1 MDRGKNQTAKDRLD
15 EIAGEARDAAQIFG
29 DCLYNFRMEQ
39 KSRAAS
45 GAFAFIFLMGIV
57 SLFSDMTHEG
67 ARSVLGEYLNL
78 AGASAATIGFVSG
91 IGELCGYSLRLLS
104 GFIADKTKKYWTLV
118 IAGYALQVLAIPAL
132 ALVPQ
137 NGWVVACALVV
148 LERIGKAVKKPAKNT
163 LVSFAA
169 SEIGTGKG
177 FAFQEF
183 LDQLGA
189 FLGPVILFVISL
201 VKGTSELFSTYRI
214 CFAFLGIPALITIAL
229 TIFAKIKYPN
239 PETFEKAEEEKTQF
253 KFQKSFAFYM
263 IAICLFAFGFADFT
277 LITLHA
283 AKAQAFPAQT
293 LSLLY
298 AAAMAVDA
306 FAALFFGWLFD
317 KIGIKALV
325 FSTLASAF
333 FSAFVFLSASPIM
346 IGIGIVLW
354 GIGMG
359 AQESIMKAAV
369 SAIIP
374 KSMRSSGFGIFETG
388 FGVAWFLGS
397 WLLGALYDRNVFAL
411 VAVSTL
417 AQIFAIV
424 FYLISAKVK
433 ESEFKARKESFRP

>member
-1 MDRGKNQTAKDRLD
+1 MSEKNKKR
-15 EIAGEARDAAQIFG
+15 I
-29 DCLYNFRMEQ
+29 
-39 KSRAAS
+39 S
-45 GAFAFIFLMGIV
+45 GALAFITLMGIV

-78 AGASAATIGFVSG
+78 TGASAATIGFVSG
-91 IGELCGYSLRLLS
+91 VGELCGYSLRLLS

-132 ALVPQ
+132 ALVPE
-137 NGWVVACALVV
+137 NGWIIACGLVI
-148 LERIGKAVKKPAKNT
+148 LERIGKAIKKPAKNT

-177 FAFQEF
+177 FAYQEF

-189 FLGPVILFVISL
+189 FLGPVFLFVISL
-201 VKGTSELFSTYRI
+201 IRGTGNLFSTYRI
-214 CFAFLGIPALITIAL
+214 CFAFLGIPAFITIAL
-229 TIFAKIKYPN
+229 VIFSKVKYPN
-239 PETFEKAEEEKTQF
+239 PEIFEKEKEEKKEF
-253 KFQKSFAFYM
+253 HFQKSFVYYM
-263 IAICLFAFGFADFT
+263 IAICLFAFGFSDFT

-283 AKAQAFPAQT
+283 AKMNVFPEAT

-317 KIGIKALV
+317 RIGLKALIL
-325 FSTLASAF
+325 STICSAF
-333 FSAFVFLSASPIM
+333 FSCFIFLSGNPWM
-346 IGIGIVLW
+346 IGVGIILW

-369 SAIIP
+369 SKIIP

-388 FGVAWFLGS
+388 FGIAWFLGS
-397 WLLGALYDRNVFAL
+397 WLLGILYDVNSVYL
-411 VAVSTL
+411 VIVSVAV
-417 AQIFAIV
+417 QILAIV
-424 FYLISAKVK
+424 FYMICIRR
-433 ESEFKARKESFRP
+433 SEREKL

>member
-1 MDRGKNQTAKDRLD
+1 MTKHGKNNLRNR
-15 EIAGEARDAAQIFG
+15 I
-29 DCLYNFRMEQ
+29 
-39 KSRAAS
+39 S
-45 GAFAFIFLMGIV
+45 GAMAFILLMGIV

-67 ARSVLGEYLNL
+67 ARSILGEYLNL

-104 GFIADKTKKYWTLV
+104 GVIADRTRKYWTLV
-118 IAGYALQVLAIPAL
+118 IVGYAMQVLAIPAL

-137 NGWVVACALVV
+137 NGWIIACGLVIM
-148 LERIGKAVKKPAKNT
+148 ERIGKAIKKPAKNT

-169 SEIGTGKG
+169 SEVGTGKG
-177 FAFQEF
+177 FAYQEF

-189 FLGPVILFVISL
+189 FMGPVILFVIAW
-201 VKGTSELFSTYRI
+201 VKGTSHLFSTYRL
-214 CFAFLGIPALITIAL
+214 CFAILGIPALITIGL
-229 TIFAKIKYPN
+229 VVFSKIKYPN
-239 PETFEKAEEEKTQF
+239 PEMFEKVSEEKTEFCF
-253 KFQKSFAFYM
+253 KKSFVFYM

-283 AKAQAFPAQT
+283 AKVQAFPAST

-317 KIGIKALV
+317 KIGLKALML
-325 FSTLASAF
+325 STLCSMF
-333 FSAFVFLSASPIM
+333 FSAFVFLTENPWM
-346 IGIGIVLW
+346 MGLGIVLW

-369 SAIIP
+369 SEIIP
-374 KSMRSSGFGIFETG
+374 RSMRSTGFGIFETG

-397 WLLGALYDRNVFAL
+397 WLLGALYDVSPAWL
-411 VAVSTL
+411 AAVSIVAQGL
-417 AQIFAIV
+417 AIL
-424 FYLISAKVK
+424 FYYICIRHQQEQNAGKKVGNK
-433 ESEFKARKESFRP
+433 E

>member
-1 MDRGKNQTAKDRLD
+1 MSEKNKKR
-15 EIAGEARDAAQIFG
+15 I
-29 DCLYNFRMEQ
+29 
-39 KSRAAS
+39 S
-45 GAFAFIFLMGIV
+45 GALAFITLMGIV

-78 AGASAATIGFVSG
+78 TGASAATIGFVSG
-91 IGELCGYSLRLLS
+91 VGELCGYSLRLLS

-132 ALVPQ
+132 ALIPE
-137 NGWVVACALVV
+137 NGWVIACGLVI
-148 LERIGKAVKKPAKNT
+148 LERIGKAIKKPAKNT

-169 SEIGTGKG
+169 SEVGTGKG
-177 FAFQEF
+177 FAYQEF

-189 FLGPVILFVISL
+189 FLGPVLLFVISL
-201 VKGTSELFSTYRI
+201 IKGTGNLFSTYRI

-229 TIFAKIKYPN
+229 VVFSKVKYPN
-239 PETFEKAEEEKTQF
+239 PEIFEKEKDEKKEF
-253 KFQKSFAFYM
+253 HFQKSFVYYM

-283 AKAQAFPAQT
+283 AKMNVFPEAT

-317 KIGIKALV
+317 RIGLKALIL
-325 FSTLASAF
+325 STLCSAF
-333 FSAFVFLSASPIM
+333 FSCFIYLSGNPWM
-346 IGIGIVLW
+346 IGVGIILW
-354 GIGMG
+354 GVGMG

-369 SAIIP
+369 SKIIP

-388 FGVAWFLGS
+388 FGIAWFLGS
-397 WLLGALYDRNVFAL
+397 WLLGALYDVNPVYL
-411 VAVSTL
+411 VIVSVAV
-417 AQIFAIV
+417 QILAIV
-424 FYLISAKVK
+424 FYMICIRR
-433 ESEFKARKESFRP
+433 SEWEKM

>member
-1 MDRGKNQTAKDRLD
+1 MK
-15 EIAGEARDAAQIFG
+15 
-29 DCLYNFRMEQ
+29 CQ
-39 KSRAAS
+39 KKEEFILSSRQKKTIS
-45 GAFAFIFLMGIV
+45 GAMAFIVLMGIV

-67 ARSVLGEYLNL
+67 ARSILGEYLNL

-104 GFIADKTKKYWTLV
+104 GFVADKTKKYWTLV

-132 ALVPQ
+132 ALVPE
-137 NGWVVACALVV
+137 NGWVLACGLVIT
-148 LERIGKAVKKPAKNT
+148 ERIGKAVKKPAKNT

-177 FAFQEF
+177 FAYQEF

-189 FLGPVILFVISL
+189 FLGPVILFVIASI
-201 VKGTSELFSTYRI
+201 KGTGNLFSTYRI
-214 CFAFLGIPALITIAL
+214 CFLALGIPALITIAL
-229 TIFAKIKYPN
+229 VVFSRIKYPN
-239 PETFEKAEEEKTQF
+239 PEMFEKKDDEEKEF
-253 KFQKSFAFYM
+253 HLDRSFLFYM

-283 AKAQAFPAQT
+283 AKTQAFPDST

-306 FAALFFGWLFD
+306 FAALLFGSLFD
-317 KIGIKALV
+317 KIGLKALML
-325 FSTLASAF
+325 STLLSAF
-333 FSAFVFLSASPIM
+333 FSCFVFLTDNPYL
-346 IGIGIVLW
+346 IGIGILLW

-369 SAIIP
+369 SSIIP
-374 KSMRSSGFGIFETG
+374 QSMRSTGFGIFETG

-397 WLLGALYDRNVFAL
+397 WLLGALYDIRPLFL
-411 VAVSTL
+411 VVISVCSQL
-417 AQIFAIV
+417 LAIV
-424 FYLISAKVK
+424 FYKICISVS
-433 ESEFKARKESFRP
+433 SEKT